1 MYDLVVKGG
10 VLMIPIALCSI
21 IALAI
26 FLERLWS
33 LRRSRV
39 IPRDFLIEIE
49 DLIRREKIP
58 EAITRCRKDN
68 SSMANIILAG
78 IRNFGKRREIVKESI
93 EEIGRRE
100 AATLERYINVVGTI
114 AAIAPLLGLLGTVFG
129 MIKAFNVISIQGVGN
144 PSSLAGGISEAL
156 ITTAA
161 GLVVAIPTF
170 VLYRYLANK
179 ADALIVE
186 MEEQSIRM
194 VDLLKQRER

>member
-1 MYDLVVKGG
+1 MYDFVVKGG

-68 SSMANIILAG
+68 SSMANIIVAG

-114 AAIAPLLGLLGTVFG
+114 SAIAPLLGLLGTVFG

-161 GLVVAIPTF
+161 GLVVANPTF

-179 ADALIVE
+179 ADDLIVG
-186 MEEQSIRM
+186 MEEHSIRM
-194 VDLLKQRER
+194 VDLLKGR

>member
-1 MYDLVVKGG
+1 MYDFVVKGG

-33 LRRSRV
+33 LRRSKV

-68 SSMANIILAG
+68 SSMANIIVAG

-93 EEIGRRE
+93 EEIGRKE

-144 PSSLAGGISEAL
+144 PGSLAGGISEAL

-186 MEEQSIRM
+186 MEEHSIRM
-194 VDLLKQRER
+194 VDLLKERER

>member
-1 MYDLVVKGG
+1 MYDFVVKGG

-33 LRRSRV
+33 LRKSKV

-68 SSMANIILAG
+68 SSMANIIIAG

-93 EEIGRRE
+93 EEIGRKE

-186 MEEQSIRM
+186 MEEHSIRM
-194 VDLLKQRER
+194 VDLLKGRER